1 MINTITNYIISLVPA
16 VTAVAGMLTVM
27 GVGIGKIR
35 KANKDATNEIKETH
49 KENVELRRELA
60 DVVRENKELKQSI
73 KKITARMEHMYY
85 IEEKEK

>member
-1 MINTITNYIISLVPA
+1 MLETITNYIISLVPA

-27 GVGIGKIR
+27 GVAIAKVK
-35 KANKDATNEIKETH
+35 KAHNEATIEIKETH
-49 KENVELRRELA
+49 KSNVELRRELA
-60 DVVRENKELKQSI
+60 ETLKENKELKQSI

>member
-1 MINTITNYIISLVPA
+1 MIETITNYIISLVPA
-16 VTAVAGMLTVM
+16 VTAVAGMLSVM
-27 GVGIGKIR
+27 GIAIAKVK
-35 KANKDATNEIKETH
+35 KAHNEATTEIKETH
-49 KENVELRRELA
+49 KENIELRKELA

>member
-1 MINTITNYIISLVPA
+1 MIETVTNYIISLVPA
-16 VTAVAGMLTVM
+16 VTATVGMIVAL

-60 DVVRENKELKQSI
+60 DVVKENKELKQSI

>member
-1 MINTITNYIISLVPA
+1 MIDAVTQYILALVPA
-16 VTAVAGMLTVM
+16 VTAVVGMITIF

-49 KENVELRRELA
+49 KENLELRREL
-60 DVVRENKELKQSI
+60 RETMKENKELKQSL
-73 KKITARMEHMYY
+73 KKVTAKMEHMYY

>member
-1 MINTITNYIISLVPA
+1 MIETITNYIISLVPA
-16 VTAVAGMLTVM
+16 VTAVAGMLSVM
-27 GVGIGKIR
+27 GIAIAKVR
-35 KANKDATNEIKETH
+35 KAHREATNEIKETH

-60 DVVRENKELKQSI
+60 DVVKENKELKQSI

>member
-1 MINTITNYIISLVPA
+1 
-16 VTAVAGMLTVM
+16 M
-27 GVGIGKIR
+27 GIAIAKVK
-35 KANKDATNEIKETH
+35 KAHNEATTEIKETH

-60 DVVRENKELKQSI
+60 DVVKENKELKQSI

>member
-1 MINTITNYIISLVPA
+1 MIETITNYIISLVPA
-16 VTAVAGMLTVM
+16 VTAVAGMLSVM
-27 GVGIGKIR
+27 GIAIAKVK
-35 KANKDATNEIKETH
+35 KAHNEATTEIKETH

-60 DVVRENKELKQSI
+60 DVVKENKELKQSI